1 MVETEGKMANTL
13 IRSKWVAGLLEFFGV
28 TAGTTV
34 LKITETGIEANL
46 TGNVTGTLTGDVVG
60 LATIE
65 KAVDYALT
73 AAEKAKLVISAKMTA
88 GSKTLTLGLA
98 AGQVA
103 FVYNHGT
110 NTYTV
115 KNVAGDTGTELATT
129 KLMMVVGSATA
140 NASIA
145 VVLN

>member
-1 MVETEGKMANTL
+1 MANTL

-46 TGNVTGTLTGDVVG
+46 TGNVTGTLTGGVVG
-60 LATIE
+60 LATVE

-88 GSKTLTLGLA
+88 GSKTLTLGLV

>member
-1 MVETEGKMANTL
+1 MANTL

>member
-1 MVETEGKMANTL
+1 MANTL

-88 GSKTLTLGLA
+88 GSKTLTLGLV

>member
-1 MVETEGKMANTL
+1 MANTL
-13 IRSKWVAGLLEFFGV
+13 IRSKWVAGLLEFFGAK
-28 TAGTTV
+28 TGTTV

-46 TGNVTGTLTGDVVG
+46 TGNVAGTLTGGVVG
-60 LATIE
+60 LAKVE
-65 KAVDYALT
+65 KGVDYALT
-73 AAEKAKLVISAKMTA
+73 ATEKANLVISAKMTA

-110 NTYTV
+110 DTYTV